1 MRPKSFCKIW
11 LRKCVHNT
19 LMLVLVGVGLQEQLA
34 DIATTQV
41 RNARLVP
48 KYSAKVRRALGIL
61 QRSAAHTKWPHPL
74 DHFSGNASQL
84 ARCGPRTSVQSA
96 QLAKVRRSSHKA
108 APTKTEGWFHPQK
121 ITRLEFANLWL
132 LTQFGRM
139 AQQAA
144 KLRCS
149 PPNAETA
156 PPTR

>member
-19 LMLVLVGVGLQEQLA
+19 LMLVMVGVGLQEQLA

-48 KYSAKVRRALGIL
+48 KYSAKVRRALGL
-61 QRSAAHTKWPHPL
+61 LRRSAAHTKWPHPL

-96 QLAKVRRSSHKA
+96 QHLCKSATQLTQMLRQL
-108 APTKTEGWFHPQK
+108 HPQ
-121 ITRLEFANLWL
+121 RLQDCNLQICL
-132 LTQFGRM
+132 LTNWIQIGF
-139 AQQAA
+139 
-144 KLRCS
+144 
-149 PPNAETA
+149 
-156 PPTR
+156 

>member
-48 KYSAKVRRALGIL
+48 KYSAKVRRALGL
-61 QRSAAHTKWPHPL
+61 LPRSAAHTKWPHPL

-96 QLAKVRRSSHKA
+96 QQLAKCA
-108 APTKTEGWFHPQK
+108 AAHTNVK
-121 ITRLEFANLWL
+121 
-132 LTQFGRM
+132 
-139 AQQAA
+139 
-144 KLRCS
+144 
-149 PPNAETA
+149 TA
-156 PPTR
+156 PPTKITRFQFANLPAPQLDSNWIFSHNF

>member
-1 MRPKSFCKIW
+1 
-11 LRKCVHNT
+11 
-19 LMLVLVGVGLQEQLA
+19 MLVLVGVGLQEQLA

-96 QLAKVRRSSHKA
+96 QQLTQMLRQR
-108 APTKTEGWFHPQK
+108 HPQ
-121 ITRLEFANLWL
+121 RLQDFNLQICL
-132 LTQFGRM
+132 LTNWIQIGFL
-139 AQQAA
+139 ATI
-144 KLRCS
+144 S
-149 PPNAETA
+149 N
-156 PPTR
+156 